1 MGAFVFSSCCPNSQ
15 HNTHPHTQPQSFEN
29 ITSIDH
35 SLQLLR
41 RFQAVLQRESL
52 KSDLDSKLTVIFQNY
67 GMELEQVRACMCMR
81 ACVLCWYDKQSFF
94 FFQTLMHLHTN
105 ATTAGP
111 AALREADA

>member
-1 MGAFVFSSCCPNSQ
+1 MSSPPAAPIR
-15 HNTHPHTQPQSFEN
+15 NTTRIRTHTQTQSFEN

-81 ACVLCWYDKQSFF
+81 ACVLC
-94 FFQTLMHLHTN
+94 
-105 ATTAGP
+105 
-111 AALREADA
+111 